1 MINQEVKI
9 YIENID
15 SSSPPFLGSA
25 IDTCNKIKGRRK
37 GTYFTI
43 NVLLLSLLLLI
54 LFY

>member
-15 SSSPPFLGSA
+15 TSSPPFLGSA

-43 NVLLLSLLLLI
+43 NVLLLSLLLI

>member
-15 SSSPPFLGSA
+15 TSSPPFLGSV
-25 IDTCNKIKGRRK
+25 IDTCNNIKGRRK

-43 NVLLLSLLLLI
+43 NVLLLSLLLI